1 MEDITDGLARRLAI
15 EDAEDLQVVTLQDF
29 EGVEVI
35 RYWLVGSVLTTK
47 DFNKEAFVA
56 TIKRIWR
63 VKGGVSI
70 TQWDD
75 SNRWSD
81 PMKVPL
87 QSTKFWVR
95 VRGLP
100 SAFQSSEFGER
111 IRGKLGVVHRVIGG
125 QESDSAGRFL
135 RIRVDLNIHRP
146 LHRWVLFQ
154 PDPTVE
160 ASKYPLEYEN
170 LPYFC
175 LYCGR
180 LSHVCSGCDLHKSGK
195 LVEKQYGRWKTLIK
209 DVFCIDPDG
218 ELKGK
223 SFGLTSKNKGWVMK
237 APVVFLSG
245 SVRNRE
251 EAFPGD
257 APNGNEMEVAVLA
270 GEEVEPV
277 VPTEKRQVFRGA
289 QFGRAP
295 CQDPQSGGLSVS
307 IPSSA
312 LMVGETSGRK
322 SIKEFELSRPL
333 SSIGPLSIVGPAK
346 GTDEASIKLNP
357 MALNKVKPT
366 MGFDYILKG
375 LRGLKLLFLQ
385 DGPLVFLL

>member
-1 MEDITDGLARRLAI
+1 M
-15 EDAEDLQVVTLQDF
+15 
-29 EGVEVI
+29 
-35 RYWLVGSVLTTK
+35 
-47 DFNKEAFVA
+47 
-56 TIKRIWR
+56 
-63 VKGGVSI
+63 
-70 TQWDD
+70 
-75 SNRWSD
+75 
-81 PMKVPL
+81 
-87 QSTKFWVR
+87 
-95 VRGLP
+95 
-100 SAFQSSEFGER
+100 
-111 IRGKLGVVHRVIGG
+111 
-125 QESDSAGRFL
+125 
-135 RIRVDLNIHRP
+135 
-146 LHRWVLFQ
+146 
-154 PDPTVE
+154 
-160 ASKYPLEYEN
+160 
-170 LPYFC
+170 
-175 LYCGR
+175 
-180 LSHVCSGCDLHKSGK
+180 
-195 LVEKQYGRWKTLIK
+195 IK

-257 APNGNEMEVAVLA
+257 APNGNEMVVDVLA

-277 VPTEKRQVFRGA
+277 VPTEKRRCLEEPSLEGSNSNPCINPKASLLGGSGFGA
-289 QFGRAP
+289 DLLQQSILQLRAP

-333 SSIGPLSIVGPAK
+333 SSVGPLSIVGPAK

-375 LRGLKLLFLQ
+375 AERVETVVSSRRSSRVSSLNGVHGGTLKGGDTVGYVVGENEVETEKVERKGRSRGFPVGARGRKR
-385 DGPLVFLL
+385 GGHKPVSGALVDSVKVSSSNKSVMGSGDRTHHEP

>member
-289 QFGRAP
+289 QFGRR
-295 CQDPQSGGLSVS
+295 SSRVSSLNGVHGGTLKGGDTVGYV
-307 IPSSA
+307 
-312 LMVGETSGRK
+312 VGENEVETEKVERKGRSRGFPVGARGRK
-322 SIKEFELSRPL
+322 RGGHNPVSGALVDSVKV
-333 SSIGPLSIVGPAK
+333 SSS
-346 GTDEASIKLNP
+346 
-357 MALNKVKPT
+357 NKSV
-366 MGFDYILKG
+366 MGSGD
-375 LRGLKLLFLQ
+375 RTHHE
-385 DGPLVFLL
+385 P